1 MPLHTCN
8 ETNKYALSL
17 LRPYHINLTLR
28 LRFTVPFLW
37 GSHTIKKKIFR
48 VPAVHL
54 NFEGHI

>member
-37 GSHTIKKKIFR
+37 GSHTIKKKYFVFLLFI
-48 VPAVHL
+48 
-54 NFEGHI
+54 